1 MRDEFVVYKDHAG
14 WFRWTTAHEWDDGYI
29 NDYNSPSPREEIG
42 RFDTIWEARDVRH
55 AYNMMV
61 HGKPT
66 PNNEYNRL
74 LERQAKGEL
83 NITGHHKTTR
93 NS

>member
-1 MRDEFVVYKDHAG
+1 MSHEFVVYKDNAG
-14 WFRWTTAHEWDDGYI
+14 WFRWTTADDW
-29 NDYNSPSPREEIG
+29 NNEHNPKRNRVEIG

-66 PNNEYNRL
+66 PNDMYNNL
-74 LERQAKGEL
+74 LRKQAKGEL
-83 NITGHHKTTR
+83 NITEHHKTTR
-93 NS
+93 NT